1 MKLLYDHQIFS
12 IQNYGGISRYF
23 CELMEN
29 LIPFP
34 DVSFSLALKYS
45 YNENLLNRSELNNY
59 WSNRNNFFI
68 NPVFPLIQKKIH
80 LNVLYHLHINQNESI
95 RLLKKNDFEIF
106 HPTNYNPYFL
116 KHLGKKPFILTVHD
130 MIHELY
136 PEYFP
141 SQDPIKKWKQK
152 LIREAES
159 IIAISHNTKNDIIK
173 FFNIDPDRI
182 SVIYHGNPL
191 EFTESSCNK
200 PNIDDHIFN
209 NRYILFV
216 GNRLHYKNFY
226 FFISS
231 ISPLFRKYND
241 ISLYCAGGGPFTT
254 KEKNLFKELDILER
268 VRYFAVN
275 DNIMRE
281 LYKNAQA
288 FIFPSL
294 YEGFGLPI
302 LESFSCGCPVVAS
315 NCSSLPEIA
324 DDAACYI
331 DPHNAESIIQGV
343 ESILTDEDYR
353 DELIRKGNER
363 IKFFSW
369 EKTARETKSVYD
381 KLI

>member
-1 MKLLYDHQIFS
+1 MI
-12 IQNYGGISRYF
+12 
-23 CELMEN
+23 
-29 LIPFP
+29 
-34 DVSFSLALKYS
+34 
-45 YNENLLNRSELNNY
+45 
-59 WSNRNNFFI
+59 
-68 NPVFPLIQKKIH
+68 PLIQKKIH

-95 RLLKKNDFEIF
+95 RLLKKNDFDLF

-116 KHLGKKPFILTVHD
+116 KFLGKKSFILTVHD

-136 PEYFP
+136 PEYY
-141 SQDPIKKWKQK
+141 SSRDPIKMWKQK

-159 IIAISHNTKNDIIK
+159 IIAISHNTKKDIIT

-191 EFTESSCNK
+191 EFTESSYIK
-200 PNIDDHIFN
+200 PNIDGHIFN

-216 GNRLHYKNFY
+216 GNRLHYKNFN
-226 FFISS
+226 FFISA
-231 ISPLFRKYND
+231 ILPLFHKYSE
-241 ISLYCAGGGPFTT
+241 IYLYCAGGGLFTT
-254 KEKNLFKELDILER
+254 KEKILFKELDLLER
-268 VRYFAVN
+268 VRYFALN

-302 LESFSCGCPVVAS
+302 LEAFSCGCPVVAS

-324 DDAACYI
+324 GDAACYI
-331 DPHNAESIIQGV
+331 DPTNAGSILQGI

-363 IKFFSW
+363 IKSFSW
-369 EKTARETKSVYD
+369 EKTARATKSVYET
-381 KLI
+381 LI